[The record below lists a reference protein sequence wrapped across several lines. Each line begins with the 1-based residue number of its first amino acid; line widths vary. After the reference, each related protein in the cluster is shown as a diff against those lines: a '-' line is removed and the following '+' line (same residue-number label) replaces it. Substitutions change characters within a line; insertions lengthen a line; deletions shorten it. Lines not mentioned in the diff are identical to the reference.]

1 MLFKILFGMLML
13 SLPTIA
19 GYVSRSRGLLPET
32 TAVKITRFAVVWLG
46 TPILIL
52 TMWHLELAG
61 GRLFWL
67 PVIGIGVALISLGA
81 GLLMAGRFRLEKR
94 SRGSFVISSSI
105 SNLGETFGGLLAFI
119 LMGQQGFGLAT
130 LYALFFQPYTFS
142 ALFWIAG
149 RYSSRS
155 EEGLISYFRHNPDL
169 LLPMLAIAVGLIFNL
184 SGLPEIEILV
194 KANSVLIPLSSAVW
208 LYAIGMRLHIS
219 SIHRFRRIIPAYFIL
234 KFILSPVVA
243 LLLAWAIGIWNWEIR
258 EPLRVIFIE
267 SITPAAVFSMAIP
280 MIFDLDVD
288 LAGAL
293 WLTSTIVAVA
303 LVPVIMLVAAML

>member
-1 MLFKILFGMLML
+1 MLFKIIFGMLML

-19 GYVSRSRGLLPET
+19 GYFSRSRGLLPEAI
-32 TAVKITRFAVVWLG
+32 AVRITRFAVVWLG
-46 TPILIL
+46 TPILIM

-67 PVIGIGVALISLGA
+67 PVIGLGVALANLAIGFF
-81 GLLMAGRFRLEKR
+81 MAGKFRLEKR

-142 ALFWIAG
+142 ALFWLAG
-149 RYSSRS
+149 KYSSQG
-155 EEGLISYFRHNPDL
+155 EEGLINYFRHNPDL
-169 LLPMLAIAVGLIFNL
+169 LLPVLAIAIGLIFNF

-194 KANSVLIPLSSAVW
+194 KANSFLIPLSSAVW
-208 LYAIGMRLHIS
+208 LYAIGLRLHVS
-219 SIHRFRRIIPAYFIL
+219 SVRRFRRILPAYFTL
-234 KFILSPVVA
+234 KFILSPIVA

-258 EPLRVIFIE
+258 EPLKVIFIE
-267 SITPAAVFSMAIP
+267 SVTPAAVFSMAIP

-293 WLTSTIVAVA
+293 WLASTVVAIA